1 MDGEGILRVCAV
13 IAVIK
18 GRNPKDAHNTAPH
31 PNLHLSLQLVNTWK
45 TPHWK
50 MINQDVVDD
59 IAETVR
65 TNYVGI
71 AGFTILIWDH
81 LDTFPTEV
89 EYIWKPMKKGP
100 IVYLF
105 LLNRYLT
112 PLGFMVNLF
121 AYFSPVWTPERYEN
135 FT

>member
-1 MDGEGILRVCAV
+1 MSLTTLQ
-13 IAVIK
+13 K
-18 GRNPKDAHNTAPH
+18 
-31 PNLHLSLQLVNTWK
+31 PNLGRLS
-45 TPHWK
+45 PS
-50 MINQDVVDD
+50 
-59 IAETVR
+59 TVWQ
-65 TNYVGI
+65 YVGI

-89 EYIWKPMKKGP
+89 EYIWKPRKKGP

-112 PLGFMVNLF
+112 PLGFIVNLF
-121 AYFSPVWTPERYEN
+121 GMRPASYFSPVWTPERYEN